1 LAALCYNGDVLLLSP
16 HFGLDPRGRASALA
30 AIGRQTVATKGDVLI
45 IDDDPDLC
53 AAIQAALDAA
63 GFSVRCANQGSL
75 GLQMMREKLPDL
87 VFLDIIMRMPTEG
100 VWVSEEIFDDPELR
114 QVPVV
119 MLTSIVDSEYA
130 GHFPTDRPLRAAMFL
145 DKPVPLTRI
154 VEVAN
159 RFAGQAESAGSK
171 PSS

>member
-1 LAALCYNGDVLLLSP
+1 M
-16 HFGLDPRGRASALA
+16 AS
-30 AIGRQTVATKGDVLI
+30 KGDVLI

-53 AAIQAALDAA
+53 AALQAALAA
-63 GFSVRCANQGSL
+63 DGFSVRCASQGSL
-75 GLQMMREKLPDL
+75 GLEMMREKTPDL

-100 VWVSEEIFDDPELR
+100 VWVSEEIFDDPQLR

-145 DKPVPLTRI
+145 DKPVPLPKI
-154 VEVAN
+154 VAVAN
-159 RFAGQAESAGSK
+159 RFAGQSREEEQPASPS